1 MELSTEYH
9 VKEVQLYIGAYV
21 VSFVCMYI
29 VYTYVCTY
37 MYIRKCIK
45 RFCMH
50 HAHVLIILSSNA
62 NTQLLLAYG
71 SPLLIKNTL
80 GRTPCDLAS
89 DSGQFV
95 IIKLLEPKMVF
106 VVSGCVECCV

>member
-1 MELSTEYH
+1 MLVRTWCA
-9 VKEVQLYIGAYV
+9 LY
-21 VSFVCMYI
+21 VCI
-29 VYTYVCTY
+29 LCIPTYVRTY

-80 GRTPCDLAS
+80 GKT
-89 DSGQFV
+89 
-95 IIKLLEPKMVF
+95 M
-106 VVSGCVECCV
+106 